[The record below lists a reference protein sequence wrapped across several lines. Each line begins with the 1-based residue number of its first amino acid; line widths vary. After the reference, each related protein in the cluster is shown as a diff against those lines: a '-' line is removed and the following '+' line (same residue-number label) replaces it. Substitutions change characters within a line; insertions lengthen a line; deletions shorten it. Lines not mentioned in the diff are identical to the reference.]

1 MTKSATK
8 KPPAAPKPHLVDLE
22 RLSQQEIS
30 KLTGKPSVYFRDN
43 CHIDGCH
50 LDGTYHGP
58 RIVRALR
65 SDFQAVEL
73 PDSLLEPAVQV
84 VERLAFGLDRP
95 DLALAPVEAIERI
108 HGAAGLAAIG
118 QLLLDEIRQSQLLEQ
133 TSPQA
138 APTPAEI
145 RASLLADAERAAEQQ
160 IKDLADWDAVE
171 YGRLVVNC
179 ESCECYR
186 WGRSWRLPPIPVG
199 YARAGYVGICP
210 PCAKL
215 RDQKGQG

>member
-8 KPPAAPKPHLVDLE
+8 KPPTAAKPHLVDLE
-22 RLSQQEIS
+22 RLTQAEIA
-30 KLTGKPSVYFRDN
+30 KLTGKPSVFFRDN
-43 CHIDGCH
+43 CHLDGCH

-65 SDFQAVEL
+65 GEFQPVEL
-73 PDSLLEPAVQV
+73 PDGLLEPVRQV
-84 VERLAFGLDRP
+84 CERLTFGLVRP
-95 DLALAPVEAIERI
+95 DLALASLEAIERI

-118 QLLLDEIRQSQLLEQ
+118 QQLLDEIRQSQLLEQ
-133 TSPQA
+133 TSPQP
-138 APTPAEI
+138 APTPSEI

-171 YGRLVVNC
+171 YGRLVVQC
-179 ESCECYR
+179 ERCDCYR

-210 PCAKL
+210 PCEKD
-215 RDQKGQG
+215 RDKSGR